1 MKRVI
6 VGSKIKDP
14 VRQQLKPLVNSI
26 YKDVIQSKL
35 IDWPLGGNINAIK
48 NSSYRIRF
56 YRNKS
61 GWFSYEEANRI
72 KLLIEKLLAKSGNSD
87 KAYVDL
93 QEVYSNYITKEYGHT
108 CYYVDIIVYASK

>member
-6 VGSKIKDP
+6 VGSRIKDP

-26 YKDVIQSKL
+26 YKDVIQSGI
-35 IDWPLGGNINAIK
+35 IDWPLGGNISAIK

-56 YRNKS
+56 YRNKP

-72 KLLIEKLLAKSGNSD
+72 KLLIEDLLENSGNSD
-87 KAYVDL
+87 NAYVDL
-93 QEVYSNYITKEYGHT
+93 QPVYTRYITEEYGHP
-108 CYYVDIIVYASK
+108 CYYVDIIVCPAK